1 MLGTRIPPGVDSPPD
16 GKQACEWTIFDLR
29 GHTWLTQSGKISYW
43 TKTENN
49 KTRFGLLGAH
59 NRPTGLLG
67 RPSNAEPPALIGVSP
82 TPKPPHS
89 VVLNGKDRRGRDEV
103 VLPDRVSL
111 LVTPRLLNYAV
122 LESDADSHV
131 APTIFLLLNAVRGVI
146 PCDSEFSAVYDFAG
160 ASYTNKPA
168 LSDESTKNLQNCM
181 RQGLPKTIRKRVIR
195 EMNEVCA
202 VSGFPIP
209 RSVDSSDHSLEQV
222 YFKIDLRKWSTIRSY
237 GPGDEGKN
245 RFKTED
251 GLYEWE
257 WIGHSYGSK
266 KIYAITMATPTSL
279 HEVAAFTVWVD
290 IYRRFIRGFFEVE
303 CDASGLGIG
312 GVLSQLKRPIAFF
325 YGRNPFTPLDL
336 APMVDDGLVSVKG
349 DERARQIKEL
359 HAQ

>member
-195 EMNEVCA
+195 EMNECILKLTYG
-202 VSGFPIP
+202 SGLPSDPMVPGTREKTDLKQRMGCTSGNGFGVLLLSAHLYQADPDFKGLWDNCHGGIFRDLCGGESVFIP
-209 RSVDSSDHSLEQV
+209 R
-222 YFKIDLRKWSTIRSY
+222 
-237 GPGDEGKN
+237 
-245 RFKTED
+245 
-251 GLYEWE
+251 
-257 WIGHSYGSK
+257 
-266 KIYAITMATPTSL
+266 
-279 HEVAAFTVWVD
+279 
-290 IYRRFIRGFFEVE
+290 
-303 CDASGLGIG
+303 
-312 GVLSQLKRPIAFF
+312 
-325 YGRNPFTPLDL
+325 
-336 APMVDDGLVSVKG
+336 
-349 DERARQIKEL
+349 
-359 HAQ
+359 